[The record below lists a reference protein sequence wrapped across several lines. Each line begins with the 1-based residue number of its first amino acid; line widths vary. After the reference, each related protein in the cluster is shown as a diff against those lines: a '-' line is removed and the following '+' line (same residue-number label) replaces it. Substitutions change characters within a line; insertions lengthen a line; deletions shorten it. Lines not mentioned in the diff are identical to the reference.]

1 MSRAGTVD
9 HTSPD
14 VPSSPGAVRPE
25 SVGERLRA
33 LRVARG
39 MSARDLARRLGIS
52 PSAVSQIERGVMQPS
67 VSRLIAITDELD
79 VPLTSVFDPS
89 EGRASATP
97 ESFGLRRAEHEDAIV
112 LDDGVTFRR
121 ISPIATPG
129 VDYFESTYPPGA
141 TAHADPGFFRHE
153 GYEVGT
159 VVSGE
164 LTVDFDDERV
174 ILRAGDAIS
183 YPCSRPHRLHNTSN
197 EPVVARWLIV
207 HSPH

>member
-1 MSRAGTVD
+1 MSPASAAASVDQPDASAADRA
-9 HTSPD
+9 
-14 VPSSPGAVRPE
+14 E

-33 LRVARG
+33 LRIARG
-39 MSARDLARRLGIS
+39 MSARDLAARLGIS

-89 EGRASATP
+89 SDQSPSTP
-97 ESFGLRRAEHEDAIV
+97 TSFGLRRAEHDAGIV
-112 LDDGVTFRR
+112 LDDGVLFRR
-121 ISPIATPG
+121 ISPVATPG

-141 TAHADPGFFRHE
+141 TAHRDEGLFRHE

-183 YPCSRPHRLHNTSN
+183 YPCSRPHRLHNTSD

-207 HSPH
+207 HGPH